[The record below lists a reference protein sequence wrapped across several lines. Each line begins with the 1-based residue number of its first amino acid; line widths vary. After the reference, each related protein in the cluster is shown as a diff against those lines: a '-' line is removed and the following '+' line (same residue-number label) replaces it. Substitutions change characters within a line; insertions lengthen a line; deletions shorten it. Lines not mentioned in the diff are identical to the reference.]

1 MAGRGW
7 GAMGVY
13 KQRGHGLCWFRS
25 IWTME
30 RAGGLGLGK
39 DGGGEGERG
48 TEGGW
53 LVL

>member
-1 MAGRGW
+1 MVVLVYMDHGEGW
-7 GAMGVY
+7 
-13 KQRGHGLCWFRS
+13 
-25 IWTME
+25 
-30 RAGGLGLGK
+30 GLGLGK